1 MWYDKIQ
8 RIRQLIF
15 LEIKIENTMINNKV
29 IYQVDAFTDELYK
42 GNPAGVMIVDESF
55 EPEKMQKIAAEMNL
69 SETAFIMPYD
79 SFFKIRYFTPI
90 KEVPLCGH
98 ATLASAHIIYE
109 IGLKH
114 ENENIIFHPQNTTLE
129 VSKEGDS
136 LSMIFPQYPIQ
147 QIEIIPDFEEL
158 VGFTPVAM
166 YSSLYNWIIAI
177 AKTEKEILDS
187 QPKFE
192 LLNSS
197 GLGHLMITA
206 ISSTDEADF
215 VTRCFAPMMG
225 VNEDP
230 VTGSAHCALTPLW
243 STKLGKTEMKSI
255 QLSKRTGKLTV
266 QMLNDKVKIQGKAIT
281 VFKAHLR

>member
-1 MWYDKIQ
+1 
-8 RIRQLIF
+8 
-15 LEIKIENTMINNKV
+15 MINNKV
-29 IYQVDAFTDELYK
+29 IYQIDAFTDELYK

-55 EPEKMQKIAAEMNL
+55 ESEMMQRIAAEMNL
-69 SETAFIMPYD
+69 SETAFIIPFD
-79 SFFKIRYFTPI
+79 SFFQIRYFTPI

-98 ATLASAHIIYE
+98 ATLASAHVIYE
-109 IGLKH
+109 IGLRQD
-114 ENENIIFHPQNTTLE
+114 NENIIFHAQDTTLT
-129 VSKEGDS
+129 VTKEGDS
-136 LSMIFPQYPIQ
+136 LSMIFPQYPVN
-147 QIEIIPDFEEL
+147 QIGIITDFKEL
-158 VGFTPVAM
+158 VGFTPIEM

-177 AKTEKEILDS
+177 AKTEKEILDAK
-187 QPKFE
+187 PKFE

-206 ISSTDEADF
+206 TSSTNQADF
-215 VTRCFAPMMG
+215 VVRCFAPMMG

-266 QMLNDKVKIQGKAIT
+266 QKLNDKVKIQGKSIT